1 MKSTLPVIPDS
12 YIPLSSHNH
21 EITQARRY
29 GMDAY
34 TASDMDIRA
43 VDPAALVDI
52 RDVKVNTAL
61 PKRERILDFIRQ
73 IGNPYCYRHG
83 KYVVRVSF
91 TDTDISLE
99 DRLEA
104 YIRTRADPATS
115 STVMR
120 IAGTILEERSWQ
132 YAKQHRNESL
142 ERHALPPTVER

>member
-1 MKSTLPVIPDS
+1 MHCLQICNGCNIWNPTSVCKWFAIHRNKHYVYLGFSRIIIHVQIFLYLVVI
-12 YIPLSSHNH
+12 
-21 EITQARRY
+21 A
-29 GMDAY
+29 
-34 TASDMDIRA
+34 DMDIRA

-91 TDTDISLE
+91 ADTDISLE

-104 YIRTRADPATS
+104 YIRTK
-115 STVMR
+115 
-120 IAGTILEERSWQ
+120 G
-132 YAKQHRNESL
+132 
-142 ERHALPPTVER
+142 

>member
-34 TASDMDIRA
+34 
-43 VDPAALVDI
+43 
-52 RDVKVNTAL
+52 

-104 YIRTRADPATS
+104 YIRTK
-115 STVMR
+115 
-120 IAGTILEERSWQ
+120 G
-132 YAKQHRNESL
+132 
-142 ERHALPPTVER
+142 

>member
-29 GMDAY
+29 GMDTY

-73 IGNPYCYRHG
+73 ICNPYCYRHG

-104 YIRTRADPATS
+104 YIRTK
-115 STVMR
+115 
-120 IAGTILEERSWQ
+120 G
-132 YAKQHRNESL
+132 
-142 ERHALPPTVER
+142 